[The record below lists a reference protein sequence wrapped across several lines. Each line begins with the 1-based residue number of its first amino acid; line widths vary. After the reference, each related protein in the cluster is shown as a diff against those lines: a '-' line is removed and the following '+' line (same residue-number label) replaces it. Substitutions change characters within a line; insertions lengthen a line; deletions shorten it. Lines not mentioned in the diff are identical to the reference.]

1 MFMYIY
7 IHKHTCAHTDVHL
20 LGRPPLVF
28 FPLHIFPLAKMSMDK
43 EFRVGNRTNENQI
56 GEYEVV
62 CCQSPISQM
71 HMYVVVKC

>member
-1 MFMYIY
+1 
-7 IHKHTCAHTDVHL
+7 
-20 LGRPPLVF
+20 
-28 FPLHIFPLAKMSMDK
+28 MDK

-71 HMYVVVKC
+71 HM